1 MFFDVL
7 DAILLVAESFC
18 WIFAT
23 KFANNSDGCFGNMP
37 RELNLLN
44 TTQNNVV
51 DLHGITGCEGW
62 PENYRTFCFVKF
74 NYSEKATKF
83 CEISTL
89 LLTVCTVVKS

>member
-62 PENYRTFCFVKF
+62 PENYRTFCFI
-74 NYSEKATKF
+74 NS
-83 CEISTL
+83 L
-89 LLTVCTVVKS
+89 LYE